1 MKQTP
6 NPFLLGITG
15 AVGTAV
21 IVVLGILN
29 LVQWQ
34 TILRLRSQPQIPA
47 VQVFPY
53 PSPVPLITKP
63 TYPSL
68 EPEFAAPSPEP
79 NGSEIPK
86 EVSMPE
92 RITQPV
98 APKVT
103 WARSETELIATL
115 KDKLSAAAHQPYL
128 LADRRSDVRWWTE
141 PKQLPLDENTLRT
154 LSGIPA
160 PPEKIDTSAGP
171 LEQIGEF
178 VAGPYLGYQAVLLHT
193 PGMRDWFELYARDP
207 KTGRG
212 VLLPRYP
219 FDYIGLD
226 SNVTVRLNNID
237 TEYRFPDLEYPE
249 TVELLPGL
257 KLRQTN
263 RSFFGGPSFFSQ
275 EKIHRVVES
284 SVIGDLYYDTSFH
297 AFVVK
302 AKTGHAVTYT
312 IDIPFITAAAEGRGS
327 YQVQSLAITWWYGSS
342 TDEYLSAKL
351 GGCGST
357 NARDVAYDV
366 EREQLVQ
373 AGTTAT
379 GDPIYEYRDLTAE
392 PTQKLYREWYAPFES
407 QKLPYTEFVANH
419 PLFFWV
425 DQLGRLNLF
434 THGNYLPGVECAKPA
449 IYLYPET
456 TRRVRVEVNPR
467 GGFTHTEP
475 PYGNGWNVIATPEG
489 ALTDVATGKTYP
501 YLWWDGR
508 GGLYRAP
515 ERFWVVA
522 QSDVK
527 PFLRRTLPQLGL
539 NQTETADFLEYW
551 LPFFTPN
558 YSYYRIGFH
567 GTAVMNELAPLT
579 VQPQPDT
586 VIRVLMDYEGLN
598 ERIAERPP
606 RVTTPDR
613 RGFTV
618 LEWGGVRR

>member
-1 MKQTP
+1 MKPTP
-6 NPFLLGITG
+6 NAFLLGIT
-15 AVGTAV
+15 AAAGTAV
-21 IVVLGILN
+21 IVILGIFN

-53 PSPVPLITKP
+53 PSPVPLITEP
-63 TYPSL
+63 TYPPL

-79 NGSEIPK
+79 NGSEIPQ
-86 EVSMPE
+86 EVSVPG
-92 RITQPV
+92 RVTQPV
-98 APKVT
+98 APNIS
-103 WARSETELIATL
+103 WARSETELITAL
-115 KDKLSAAAHQPYL
+115 RDKLSAAAHQPYL
-128 LADRRSDVRWWTE
+128 LADRRSDVHWWTE
-141 PKQLPLDENTLRT
+141 PQQLPLDETTLRS

-160 PPEKIDTSAGP
+160 PEKIDTSVGP

-178 VAGPYLGYQAVLLHT
+178 IAGPYLGYQAVLLHT
-193 PGMRDWFELYARDP
+193 PGMGDWFEFYARDP

-219 FDYIGLD
+219 FDFIGLD

-257 KLRQTN
+257 KLQQTE
-263 RSFFGGPSFFSQ
+263 RSIFGGPTIFSEEQ
-275 EKIHRVVES
+275 VDRVVEAS
-284 SVIGDLYYDTSFH
+284 FLGDLYYDSGFH

-302 AKTGHAVTYT
+302 TKTGHTVAYT
-312 IDIPFITAAAEGRGS
+312 TDIPFVAAAADDRGS

-342 TDEYLSAKL
+342 TAEYLIAKL

-357 NARDVAYDV
+357 NARDVAYNV

-373 AGTTAT
+373 AGITAT
-379 GDPIYEYRDLTAE
+379 GNPIYEYQNLTAE
-392 PTQKLYREWYAPFES
+392 PIQKLYREWYVPFES
-407 QKLPYTEFVANH
+407 QKLPYAEFVTNH

-425 DQLGRLNLF
+425 DQLGRLNRF
-434 THGNYLPGVECAKPA
+434 THGAYLPGVECGKPA

-456 TRRVRVEVNPR
+456 TERVRVEVDPR

-475 PYGNGWNVIATPEG
+475 PYGSGWNVIATPEG
-489 ALTDVATGKTYP
+489 KLTDIATGKTYP

-515 ERFWVVA
+515 DRFWVVG
-522 QSDVK
+522 QPEVE
-527 PFLRRTLPQLGL
+527 PFLRQTLPQLGL
-539 NQTETADFLEYW
+539 TANETADFLEYW

-558 YSYYRIGFH
+558 YPYYEIGFH
-567 GTAVMNELAPLT
+567 GTAVMNELAPLS

-586 VIRVLMDYEGLN
+586 VIRILMDYEGLTKQMP
-598 ERIAERPP
+598 EQPP
-606 RVTTPDR
+606 RIVTPER
-613 RGFTV
+613 RGFTI
-618 LEWGGVRR
+618 LEWGGVRH